1 MKGKTMSIP
10 ESLKT
15 RLTKDRPMTSITVRV
30 PVDVVESMKAI
41 APKRGMVGYQSL
53 LKSYLSEGLRR
64 DEAQFEFSAQARML
78 DKLKQLGVPQALLD
92 EATRDLSAA

>member
-1 MKGKTMSIP
+1 
-10 ESLKT
+10 
-15 RLTKDRPMTSITVRV
+15 
-30 PVDVVESMKAI
+30 
-41 APKRGMVGYQSL
+41 
-53 LKSYLSEGLRR
+53 LRR